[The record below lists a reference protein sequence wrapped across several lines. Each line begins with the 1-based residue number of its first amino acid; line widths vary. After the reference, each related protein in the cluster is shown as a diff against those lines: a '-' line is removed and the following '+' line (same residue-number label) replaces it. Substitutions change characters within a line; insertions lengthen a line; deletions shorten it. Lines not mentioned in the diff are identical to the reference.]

1 MTRTGRPRAFSRVT
15 LEEAASELFLEQ
27 GYPSTSIDEI
37 ARRAGISRATFFNYF
52 PQKSD
57 LLFTSIDDALVDL
70 EEQVSAGERLLDAVR
85 ELAGGISRH
94 RIPLIATQAEAMG
107 ALSDA
112 WEAAPARMAKLREIV
127 ALGIPDPVWQWAL
140 AGALAEGAIRW
151 AESCDSSLSL
161 VDSIDEALARL
172 KQPPPL
178 G

>member
-1 MTRTGRPRAFSRVT
+1 MTRTGRPRSLSRVT

-27 GYPSTSIDEI
+27 GYPSTSIDDI

-57 LLFTSIDDALVDL
+57 LLFTSVDDALVDL
-70 EEQVSAGERLLDAVR
+70 EDRVSGGEPFLEAARNLAR
-85 ELAGGISRH
+85 ETRRSN
-94 RIPLIATQAEAMG
+94 IPLIATQAEAMG

-127 ALGIPDPVWQWAL
+127 ALDISDPVWQWAI
-140 AGALAEGAIRW
+140 AGAVAEGAIQW
-151 AESCDSSLSL
+151 AQSAHAGLSL

-172 KQPPPL
+172 EQHPPL

>member
-1 MTRTGRPRAFSRVT
+1 MTRTGRPRSLSRVT

-27 GYPSTSIDEI
+27 GYPSTSIDDI

-57 LLFTSIDDALVDL
+57 LLFTSIDDALADL
-70 EEQVSAGERLLDAVR
+70 EDRVSGGEPLLEAVR
-85 ELAGGISRH
+85 NLAHETRRSQ
-94 RIPLIATQAEAMG
+94 IPLIATQAEAMG

-127 ALGIPDPVWQWAL
+127 ALEISDPVWQWAI
-140 AGALAEGAIRW
+140 AGAVAEGAVQW
-151 AESCDSSLSL
+151 AQLSSVELSL
-161 VDSIDEALARL
+161 ADSIDEALARL
-172 KQPPPL
+172 EQHPPL